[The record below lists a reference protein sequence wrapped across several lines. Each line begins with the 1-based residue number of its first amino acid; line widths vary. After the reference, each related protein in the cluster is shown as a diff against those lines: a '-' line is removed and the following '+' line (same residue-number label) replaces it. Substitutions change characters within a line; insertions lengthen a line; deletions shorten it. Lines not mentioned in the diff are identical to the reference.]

1 MVFSRSPPCLR
12 TLGTQTPSSFGQH
25 TPLGKLAIRTRRPC
39 PFAVTVRHATHGAQG
54 RANGPKNGP
63 GKRLGAKKTGDEY
76 VIPGNIIFKQRG
88 TNWYPGENVG
98 MGRDHTIFALET
110 GYVKYYRNPILHPKR
125 RYIGVVFDRGQKL
138 PSSPTAP
145 RRRKLN
151 MIAVPRKEDEPG
163 SALNE
168 NAVGFSDSVQDSHGQ
183 IVTSSRTAAPV
194 RRNNDELK
202 MRPDYSYRESNWQ
215 IGRAAEKA
223 GVKVREFVPGDRFR
237 AWRKANVRRS
247 KAAERRALVKKK
259 TGKKKAKARA
269 R

>member
-1 MVFSRSPPCLR
+1 MPPMARKVERMDPKMGLEKGWEQKRQAVGESLEHYTSLQALKMCW
-12 TLGTQTPSSFGQH
+12 
-25 TPLGKLAIRTRRPC
+25 LATTDM
-39 PFAVTVRHATHGAQG
+39 FA
-54 RANGPKNGP
+54 
-63 GKRLGAKKTGDEY
+63 DEY

-98 MGRDHTIFALET
+98 IGRDHTIFALET
-110 GYVKYYRNPILHPKR
+110 GYVKYYRNPMLHPKR
-125 RYIGVVFDRGQKL
+125 RYIGVVFDRSQKL

-163 SALNE
+163 SALNQD
-168 NAVGFSDSVQDSHGQ
+168 AVGFSDSVQDSHGQ

-194 RRNNDELK
+194 RSNNDELK